1 MAALV
6 AILLVLS
13 GIGPG
18 LFLVLWLTSRKN
30 SAVRER
36 LRALYEALPDRQRN
50 RIEQTPLLHRLK
62 RALLQD

>member
-1 MAALV
+1 LATLV

-18 LFLVLWLTSRKN
+18 LFLVLWLASRKN

-36 LRALYEALPDRQRN
+36 LRGLYEALPDRQRN
-50 RIEQTPLLHRLK
+50 RIEQTPVLHRLK